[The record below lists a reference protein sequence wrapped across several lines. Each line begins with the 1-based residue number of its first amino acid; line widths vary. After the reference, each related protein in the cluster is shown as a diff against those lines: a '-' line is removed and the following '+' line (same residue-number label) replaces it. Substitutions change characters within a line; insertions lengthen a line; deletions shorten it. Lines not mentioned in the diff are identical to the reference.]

1 MAKSSPTRQKI
12 ETLQAQI
19 AQLQQEEVHQVKLR
33 LSDARAV
40 VADLEGQLAELT
52 GQDGGAT
59 RTKTR
64 RARRPSITD
73 AALQDQILKVMAANG
88 KTGMN
93 AKQLADK
100 LNQDALRVRK
110 FISANPKVLKRAGVG
125 PSTKFFLP

>member
-1 MAKSSPTRQKI
+1 MAKSSPNRQKI

-40 VADLEGQLAELT
+40 VAELEGQLEELT
-52 GQDGGAT
+52 GQSGGT

-73 AALQDQILKVMAANG
+73 AALQDQILKVMANNG

>member
-1 MAKSSPTRQKI
+1 MAKQSPTRQKI

-19 AQLQQEEVHQVKLR
+19 AQLQQEEVQQIKLR
-33 LSDARAV
+33 LSDARAIV
-40 VADLEGQLAELT
+40 SDLEAQFATLT
-52 GQDGGAT
+52 GHTGT
-59 RTKTR
+59 KTKTR

-73 AALQDQILKVMAANG
+73 AALQDQILKVMALNG

-110 FISANPKVLKRAGVG
+110 FITANPKVLKRAGVG

>member
-19 AQLQQEEVHQVKLR
+19 EQLQQEEVHQLKLR

-40 VADLEGQLAELT
+40 VSDLEGQLAELT
-52 GQDGGAT
+52 GHSGTKT
-59 RTKTR
+59 RTR

-73 AALQDQILKVMAANG
+73 GALQEQILKVMALNG
-88 KTGMN
+88 KTGLN

-110 FISANPKVLKRAGVG
+110 FIAGNPKVLKRAGAG

>member
-1 MAKSSPTRQKI
+1 MAKPSPTRQKI

-19 AQLQQEEVHQVKLR
+19 EQLQQEEVHQLKLR

-40 VADLEGQLAELT
+40 VSNLEGQLAGLT
-52 GQDGGAT
+52 GHNGTAKT
-59 RTKTR
+59 RTR

-73 AALQDQILKVMAANG
+73 AALQDQILKVMALNG

-110 FISANPKVLKRAGVG
+110 FIAANPKVLKRAGAG
-125 PSTKFFLP
+125 PSTKFSLP

>member
-1 MAKSSPTRQKI
+1 MAKQSPTRQKI

-19 AQLQQEEVHQVKLR
+19 EQLQQEEVHQLKLR

-40 VADLEGQLAELT
+40 VSDLEGQLAELT
-52 GQDGGAT
+52 GHA
-59 RTKTR
+59 RTAPKTR

-73 AALQDQILKVMAANG
+73 AALQDQILKVMALNA
-88 KTGMN
+88 KAGMN